1 MLSRLASLTV
11 RRHRRV
17 LIAALVLFAVAGAVG
32 GGVAKHLSSGGFDN
46 PSSPSSRV
54 KSALAGRFNQ
64 GDPNLLLLVTAK
76 AGTVDS
82 PAVRAEGTA
91 LTQELGRQPGVALSV
106 SYWTLG
112 SPGPLRS
119 KDAHQALVLARLSGT
134 DDQVRNTVK
143 ALSPRFTRADPVM
156 TVRAGGYAEIFRQV
170 SAQIEKDLKLAEG
183 IAIPVTILLLIVV
196 FGSAAAASLPLAIG
210 ALSVVGTFLVL
221 RILASLTQV
230 SIFSLNLT
238 TAMGLGLAIDYSLFV
253 VSRYREELA
262 TGRPVA
268 AAVVR
273 AVETAGR
280 TVIFSAFTV
289 AASLAALLVFP
300 LAFLRSFAYA
310 GIAVVAVAA
319 TGAVVVLPALL
330 AALGTRVEWGHLP
343 FLRRRTTPPPVGEGF
358 WHRLATSVMRRPI
371 LTGGSVVALLLLLGV
386 PFLSIR
392 FGLPD
397 DRVLPAAASSRM
409 VSDQIRHNFPDNE
422 AGAVSIVT
430 SAPATPAEIAAYAER
445 LSTIPGTAR
454 VDALTGSYLSG
465 HQVVGATPLAAAR
478 FTPVHGPGT
487 WFSLIPSVEPL
498 SPAGEHLVKG
508 VRATPAP
515 FKVEVGGQSAQL
527 VDAKASIFARLPLAA
542 ALIGLVT
549 FTVLFLFTGSLLVP
563 AKAVVLNLLS
573 LSATFGAMVWIFQDG
588 HLASTL
594 HFTPTG
600 FIDTT
605 TPILMFC
612 IAFGLSMDYEVFLLS
627 RIKEE
632 HDRTGDNV
640 ASVAV
645 GLERTGRIV
654 GAAAALLALVFLA
667 FATSQVTFIK
677 LFGIGLAMAVLVDA
691 TLVRAV
697 LVPAF
702 MRLAGDANWWA
713 PAPLRRIY
721 NRIGIHE
728 AADEAD
734 QADKAGEVD
743 VPVLGDRPQ
752 GSRTVLTG
760 IVADR
765 DLGRVAA
772 ESRSIQYRRD
782 VLRSYDRAASLDD
795 ALAVLRREGVQPS
808 DLDEWRRE
816 LPEGARP

>member
-1 MLSRLASLTV
+1 MLSRLAQFTV
-11 RRHRRV
+11 RRHRPV

-46 PSSPSSRV
+46 PSAQSTRV
-54 KSALAGRFNQ
+54 KSVLANSFHQ
-64 GDPNLLLLVTAK
+64 GDPNLVLLVTARN
-76 AGTVDS
+76 GTVDS
-82 PAVRAEGTA
+82 PAVAAEGAA
-91 LTQELGRQPGVALSV
+91 LTQELGRQPGVALAV
-106 SYWTLG
+106 SYWSLG
-112 SPGPLRS
+112 SPVPLRS
-119 KDAHQALVLARLSGT
+119 KDARQALVLARLSGS
-134 DDQVRNTVK
+134 DDQVRSTVK
-143 ALSPRFTRADPVM
+143 VLSPRFTRADPVM
-156 TVRAGGYAEIFRQV
+156 KVRAGGYAEVFRQV
-170 SAQIEKDLKLAEG
+170 GTQIEKDLRLAEE
-183 IAIPVTILLLIVV
+183 IAVPVTVLLLIVV
-196 FGSAAAASLPLAIG
+196 FGSAAAAGLPLAIG
-210 ALSVVGTFLVL
+210 GLSVVGTFLVL

-262 TGRPVA
+262 AGKPA
-268 AAVVR
+268 PDSVVR

-300 LAFLRSFAYA
+300 LSFLRSFAYA

-319 TGAVVVLPALL
+319 MGAVVVLPALL
-330 AALGTRVEWGHLP
+330 GALGPRVEWGRLP
-343 FLRRRTTPPPVGEGF
+343 FLRRRTAPPVGEGF
-358 WHRLATSVMRRPI
+358 WHRLATAVMRRPI
-371 LTGGSVVALLLLLGV
+371 LTGGAVVATLVLLGV

-397 DRVLPAAASSRM
+397 DRVLPASASSRV
-409 VSDQIRHNFPDNE
+409 VSDQIRHNFVDNE
-422 AGAVSIVT
+422 AGAVSVVT
-430 SAPATPAEIAAYAER
+430 TAPATATEIATYAQR
-445 LSTIPGTAR
+445 LSTLPGAAR
-454 VDALTGSYLSG
+454 VDARTGSYLDG
-465 HQVVGATPLAAAR
+465 HQVVGPTPLSAAR
-478 FTPVHGPGT
+478 FTPVHGTGT
-487 WFSLIPSVEPL
+487 WLSLIPSVEPL
-498 SPAGEHLVKG
+498 SPAGEHLVKE
-508 VRATPAP
+508 VRALPAP
-515 FKVEVGGQSAQL
+515 FKVQVGGQSAQL

-549 FTVLFLFTGSLLVP
+549 LTVLFLFTGSVLVP
-563 AKAVVLNLLS
+563 VKAVALNLLS
-573 LSATFGAMVWIFQDG
+573 LSATFGAMVWIFQEG

-594 HFTPTG
+594 HFTATG
-600 FIDTT
+600 VIDTT

-640 ASVAV
+640 ASVAI

-654 GAAAALLALVFLA
+654 TAAAALLALVFLA

-713 PAPLRRIY
+713 PAPLRRLHD
-721 NRIGIHE
+721 RFGIRE
-728 AADEAD
+728 ASDEPPASEP
-734 QADKAGEVD
+734 AG
-743 VPVLGDRPQ
+743 PA
-752 GSRTVLTG
+752 RTVLQG
-760 IVADR
+760 IVSTREMGSTAAD
-765 DLGRVAA
+765 V
-772 ESRSIQYRRD
+772 SVQYRRG

-795 ALAVLRREGVQPS
+795 ALAVLRREGVQPQQ
-808 DLDEWRRE
+808 LEEWRRQFAE
-816 LPEGARP
+816 EARS

>member
-1 MLSRLASLTV
+1 MLSRLATFTV

-46 PSSPSSRV
+46 PSSPSSKV
-54 KSALAGRFNQ
+54 KTALVGRFNQ

-112 SPGPLRS
+112 SPVPLRS

-183 IAIPVTILLLIVV
+183 IAVPVTVLLLIVV

-262 TGRPVA
+262 GGRPVPG
-268 AAVVR
+268 AVVR

-289 AASLAALLVFP
+289 AVSLAALLVFP
-300 LAFLRSFAYA
+300 LSFLRSFAYA

-330 AALGTRVEWGHLP
+330 GALGSRVEWGHLP
-343 FLRRRTTPPPVGEGF
+343 FLGRRTPPPVGEGF

-371 LTGGSVVALLLLLGV
+371 LTGGSVVALLLLLGA

-422 AGAVSIVT
+422 AGVVSIVT
-430 SAPATPAEIAAYAER
+430 TAAATPAEIAGYAER
-445 LSTIPGTAR
+445 LSTLPGAAR
-454 VDALTGSYLSG
+454 VDALTGSYLAG

-594 HFTPTG
+594 HFTSTG

-713 PAPLRRIY
+713 PAPLRRLY

-728 AADEAD
+728 APEADAAGEAADETE
-734 QADKAGEVD
+734 G
-743 VPVLGDRPQ
+743 PVAVDRP
-752 GSRTVLTG
+752 GGNRTVLTG

-765 DLGRVAA
+765 DLGRAAA
-772 ESRSIQYRRD
+772 ESRSIQYRRS

-808 DLDEWRRE
+808 DLDEWRHD
-816 LPEGARP
+816 LPEESRP